1 MSDKI
6 LLTRNFVLMVA
17 LTAVAVA
24 TGISGCTMT
33 VATGEHHGSTG
44 NETSREEHGREGGN
58 GEGEDSEGEG
68 SEGEGS
74 ERLSADEG
82 EESGNALTLTERYDT
97 VRRGARLVLA
107 YDVESNSFIGTVEN
121 TTSSTLQQ
129 VRVEVHLSNGVEL
142 GPTEPIDLAPGQKVD
157 VRLAA
162 TAQSFEGWTPHAEV
176 GPGTGGEAGEHGPGG
191 EGGEDDGEH
200 KSGG

>member
-1 MSDKI
+1 
-6 LLTRNFVLMVA
+6 MVA
-17 LTAVAVA
+17 LIAVMVA

-33 VATGEHHGSTG
+33 VGTGEHHGSTG
-44 NETSREEHGREGGN
+44 SETSREEHGREGGN
-58 GEGEDSEGEG
+58 GEGEG

-82 EESGNALTLTERYDT
+82 EESGNALTLTEQYDT
-97 VRRGARLVLA
+97 VRKGARLVLA
-107 YDVESNSFIGTVEN
+107 YDVESNAFIGTVEN
-121 TTSSTLQQ
+121 TTSSTLQE

-142 GPTEPIDLAPGQKVD
+142 GPTEPVDLAPGQKVD

-162 TAQSFEGWTPHAEV
+162 TAQTFEGWTPHAEV
-176 GPGTGGEAGEHGPGG
+176 RPGTGGEGGEHGPGGEGG

-200 KSGG
+200 KSGD